1 MFPSG
6 FAYPNENPVTFRLVI
21 DFYRHRCF
29 ADKLRP
35 AKSLRFPSLS
45 FRKVRFFACLHHAAF
60 LRNPA
65 KRRSSAHL
73 STYLRLLYC
82 SRFHAPFAR
91 PVPSLLILLF
101 PAQTARPT
109 PPLLDSLQ
117 PEQAAAAPPAP
128 CPSATASPPSPAA
141 ADTLRQ
147 PALLHPPPAR
157 TAAPAR
163 SIQADISVYEQIWLA
178 WLEHVYYRRIV
189 AQMQ

>member
-1 MFPSG
+1 MLCFQRDFPIQNK
-6 FAYPNENPVTFRLVI
+6 YPVIFRLEI
-21 DFYRHRCF
+21 AFYRHRCF
-29 ADKLRP
+29 ADKVRP

-45 FRKVRFFACLHHAAF
+45 FRKVRFFACLHYAAF

-73 STYLRLLYC
+73 STYLRLLCC

-91 PVPSLLILLF
+91 PAPSLLILLF

-147 PALLHPPPAR
+147 PALLHPPPACSGAEYTGR
-157 TAAPAR
+157 Y
-163 SIQADISVYEQIWLA
+163 ICL
-178 WLEHVYYRRIV
+178 
-189 AQMQ
+189 